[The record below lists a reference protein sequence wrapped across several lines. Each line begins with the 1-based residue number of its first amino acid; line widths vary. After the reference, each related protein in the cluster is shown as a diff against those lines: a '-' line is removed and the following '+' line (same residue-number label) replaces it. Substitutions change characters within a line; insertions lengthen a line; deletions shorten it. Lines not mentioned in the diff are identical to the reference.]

1 MRKQLPKQLLVI
13 MGWLCIVIGAVGVVL
28 PLLPTTPFL
37 ILALLAFSKSS
48 PRYHQM
54 LLANKWLGPILQ
66 QWESEGTVARA
77 IKYKAMLIVVITFS
91 ISIYMLAHN
100 GLLQLML
107 LALAGLVLS
116 IIWRLKE

>member
-1 MRKQLPKQLLVI
+1 MRIRLPNHLLVI
-13 MGWLCIVIGAVGVVL
+13 LGWLCIALGALGVVL

-48 PRYHQM
+48 PKYHQK
-54 LLANKWLGPILQ
+54 LLANRWLGPVLQ
-66 QWESEGTVARA
+66 QWESQGTVARS
-77 IKYKAMLIVVITFS
+77 IKYKAMLMVVITFS

-100 GLLQLML
+100 SLLQLML
-107 LALAGLVLS
+107 VVLACVVLS